1 MGLVIKR
8 YIWILSLFFVLV
20 LSYILARTTALVIS
34 GYFPEENF
42 AASFTNQNPS
52 LLQNQA
58 KSVPIDDIINRNF
71 FDALESTFENTA
83 TTETI
88 EEVAEPDLPVQ
99 TTGVAVKTGLSI
111 TLVSTVAFGN
121 GEDPMSSCVLLANN
135 QTEVY
140 GVGDNL
146 GFPQTKLVRIQ
157 PKRIEFSNKGRLEY
171 VEISDEEAVK
181 TTSPV
186 EVTSV
191 ASLEPASEDTEPTEE
206 DAEDAGGVEQDG
218 NHFKVKA
225 ALVQEAMSQPD
236 KLYSQVRA
244 IPYTENGK
252 NAGFKFFK
260 VSNKSIFHQLGI
272 RRGDVVKTVNG
283 KTLDMQSGMQTF
295 SELKNLKNFEI
306 DLSRKG
312 TDQKFTYEVVD

>member
-1 MGLVIKR
+1 MGIVIKR
-8 YIWILSLFFVLV
+8 YIWILSLFFVLI
-20 LSYILARTTALVIS
+20 LSYILARATALLIS

-42 AASFTNQNPS
+42 GTLAASQNVS
-52 LLQNQA
+52 LLQNEN
-58 KSVPIDDIINRNF
+58 KDVPIDVIINRNF
-71 FDALESTFENTA
+71 FDATESTFDNTA
-83 TTETI
+83 NTAPI
-88 EEVAEPDLPVQ
+88 EEVVEPDLPVQ
-99 TTGVAVKTGLSI
+99 TTGVAVKTSLPI
-111 TLVSTVAFGN
+111 TLISTVAFGN
-121 GEDPMSSCVLLANN
+121 GEDHMSSCVLMASN
-135 QTEVY
+135 QSEIY

-146 GFPQTKLVRIQ
+146 SFPQTKLIRIQ

-171 VEISDEEAVK
+171 VEIVDEAAAK
-181 TTSPV
+181 TPSTV

-191 ASLEPASEDTEPTEE
+191 ASIEPVGEDDETTEPS
-206 DAEDAGGVEQDG
+206 EDAGGIEQEG

-225 ALVQEAMSQPD
+225 SLVQDAMSQPD

-272 RRGDVVKTVNG
+272 RRGDVVKAVNG
-283 KTLDMQSGMQTF
+283 KTLDMQTGMQTF